1 MTVYLG
7 NAGNIELTR
16 DSGDVIAG
24 TIKPANVNTSKDM
37 FSIEL
42 TNGKFHGFVTGD
54 FVQFDSTTALSLSF
68 YLISG
73 SVSTRFQDSFFV
85 NVDQLGGLRL
95 YLTYSNAV
103 AGTSTGRVTLV
114 APVASIAVSC
124 TILNS
129 VPRVLGQ
136 IVRFELSTDREAVD
150 TTGLGDEFRNQYS
163 TLITGSGSI
172 ECIFDY
178 AVAGDTEIAVYLHN
192 LILRQ
197 QFGSDFKAKL
207 YILSEGQAQGVNAAN
222 DSIWYEISGV
232 MTQAAISCAAG
243 DIIGST
249 FTFVTTGEIKLQVQ
263 TVTWGELLLRA
274 NGDRLLL
281 QSTSASPSADDNLHL
296 GENL

>member
-24 TIKPANVNTSKDM
+24 TITPANVNVGKGM
-37 FSIEL
+37 FSFDF
-42 TNGKFHGFVTGD
+42 NFGAFVTGD
-54 FVQFDSTTALSLSF
+54 FVEFTGTTTLSF
-68 YLISG
+68 VSG
-73 SVSTRFQDSFFV
+73 WAYIKGNWFV

-95 YLTYSNAV
+95 YNTYSDAV
-103 AGTSTGRVTLV
+103 AGTSTGRVALAT
-114 APVASIAVSC
+114 PGASIAVSC

-178 AVAGDTEIAVYLHN
+178 AVAGETEIAVYLHN
-192 LILRQ
+192 LLLRQ
-197 QFGSDFKAKL
+197 QFGSDFKANL
-207 YILSEGQAQGVNAAN
+207 YILSEGQAQGANAAN

-249 FTFVTTGEIKLQVQ
+249 FTFVTTGEIKLRVQ
-263 TVTWGELLLRA
+263 TVTWADLLLNSA
-274 NGDRLLL
+274 GDRMVL
-281 QSTSASPSADDNLHL
+281 STADADTLEL
-296 GENL
+296 GEEL

>member
-24 TIKPANVNTSKDM
+24 TIAPASVNVSKGM
-37 FSIEL
+37 FSFDFSF
-42 TNGKFHGFVTGD
+42 GAFVTGD
-54 FVQFDSTTALSLSF
+54 FVEFSSASTLSF
-68 YLISG
+68 ISG
-73 SVSTRFQDSFFV
+73 WAYTKGNWFV

-95 YLTYSNAV
+95 YNTYSDAV
-103 AGTSTGRVTLV
+103 AGTANNRVALATPGAAV
-114 APVASIAVSC
+114 AVSC
-124 TILNS
+124 KILNS

-178 AVAGDTEIAVYLHN
+178 AVAGQTEIAVYLHN
-192 LILRQ
+192 LLLRQ
-197 QFGSDFKAKL
+197 QFGSDFKANL
-207 YILSEGQAQGVNAAN
+207 YILSEGQGQGVNAGN
-222 DSIWYEISGV
+222 DSVWYEIDGV
-232 MTQAAISCAAG
+232 MTNAAISCAAG

-249 FTFVTTGEIKLQVQ
+249 FTFVTTGEIKLRVQ
-263 TVTWGELLLRA
+263 TVTWADLLLNSA
-274 NGDRLLL
+274 GDRLVL
-281 QSTSASPSADDNLHL
+281 STADGDILEL
-296 GENL
+296 GEEL

>member
-24 TIKPANVNTSKDM
+24 TIAPASVDVSKGM
-37 FSIEL
+37 FSFDFSF
-42 TNGKFHGFVTGD
+42 GAFVTGD
-54 FVQFDSTTALSLSF
+54 FVEFTSTTTLSF
-68 YLISG
+68 VSG
-73 SVSTRFQDSFFV
+73 WAYTKGNFFV

-95 YLTYSNAV
+95 YNTYSDAV
-103 AGTSTGRVTLV
+103 AGTSNNRVALAT
-114 APVASIAVSC
+114 PGASIAVSC

-129 VPRVLGQ
+129 VSRVLGQ
-136 IVRFELSTDREAVD
+136 IVRFELSTYREAVD

-178 AVAGDTEIAVYLHN
+178 AVAGETEIAVYLHN
-192 LILRQ
+192 LLLRQ
-197 QFGSDFKAKL
+197 QFGSDFKANL

-249 FTFVTTGEIKLQVQ
+249 FTFVTTGEIKLRVQ
-263 TVTWGELLLRA
+263 TTTWGDLLLNSA
-274 NGDRLLL
+274 GDRMVL
-281 QSTSASPSADDNLHL
+281 STADADILEL
-296 GENL
+296 GEDL

>member
-24 TIKPANVNTSKDM
+24 TVTPGDVNTAKGM
-37 FSIEL
+37 FSFDF
-42 TNGKFHGFVTGD
+42 TFGAFVTGD
-54 FVQFDSTTALSLSF
+54 FVEFSSASTLSF
-68 YLISG
+68 ISG
-73 SVSTRFQDSFFV
+73 YAYKKGNWFV

-95 YLTYSNAV
+95 YPTYSDAV
-103 AGTSTGRVTLV
+103 AGTSNNRVALATPGAAV
-114 APVASIAVSC
+114 AVSC
-124 TILNS
+124 KILNS

-136 IVRFELSTDREAVD
+136 IVKFELSTDREAVD

-178 AVAGDTEIAVYLHN
+178 AVAGETEIAVYLHN
-192 LILRQ
+192 LLLRQ
-197 QFGSDFKAKL
+197 QFGSDFKANL
-207 YILSEGQAQGVNAAN
+207 YILGEGQAQGVNAGN
-222 DSIWYEISGV
+222 DSVWYEINGV

-249 FTFVTTGEIKLQVQ
+249 FTFVTTGEIKLRVQ
-263 TVTWGELLLRA
+263 TVTWADLLLNSA
-274 NGDRLLL
+274 GDRLVL
-281 QSTSASPSADDNLHL
+281 STADGDILEL
-296 GENL
+296 GEEL